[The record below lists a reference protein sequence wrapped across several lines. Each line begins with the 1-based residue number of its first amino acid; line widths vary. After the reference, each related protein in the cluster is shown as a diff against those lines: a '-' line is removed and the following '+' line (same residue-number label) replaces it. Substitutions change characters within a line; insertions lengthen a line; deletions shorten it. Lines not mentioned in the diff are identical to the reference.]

1 MYPLT
6 RLSALLTVSLALTLG
21 SAAALAHGDT
31 TPDTMKSAHGG
42 QARMAGTYY
51 FELVVEKNTQEAKD
65 KPVQVY
71 VTDHAGTKLS
81 TAGATGTVTLLSRKS
96 KATATLLP
104 DGDNRLKGVANY
116 ASTPDL
122 KAVLSITMPGKQ
134 PEQARFTPMSAS
146 KDGHTDH
153 TH

>member
-1 MYPLT
+1 MYPLA
-6 RLSALLTVSLALTLG
+6 RLSALLAASLALTLG
-21 SAAALAHGDT
+21 SAAALAHGDA

-42 QARMAGTYY
+42 QAGMAGTYY

-71 VTDHAGTKLS
+71 VTDHAGAKLS
-81 TAGATGTVTLLSRKS
+81 TAGATGTVTLLSGKS
-96 KATATLLP
+96 KSTATLLP

-122 KAVLSITMPGKQ
+122 KAVVSITMPGKQ